1 MTCDSNGLK
10 RITTKLGTSQT
21 LACFRGS
28 NRARRS
34 VGSDLN
40 YIPGKLVS
48 CRFFFLREFFSR
60 ALLSEHLEQDSPTS
74 KFTCAQPQ
82 GVCLS
87 EGSVIIIIIIIIIIN
102 RT

>member
-40 YIPGKLVS
+40 YTPGKLVS

-60 ALLSEHLEQDSPTS
+60 ALLSEHRIVQRQNSH
-74 KFTCAQPQ
+74 
-82 GVCLS
+82 VRNHRV
-87 EGSVIIIIIIIIIIN
+87 SVLA
-102 RT
+102 RGL

>member
-40 YIPGKLVS
+40 YTPGKLVS
-48 CRFFFLREFFSR
+48 RRFFFFVNFSP
-60 ALLSEHLEQDSPTS
+60 ALYYLNT
-74 KFTCAQPQ
+74 
-82 GVCLS
+82 
-87 EGSVIIIIIIIIIIN
+87 
-102 RT
+102 